1 MDANDAAGGGHD
13 IPVAPRIA
21 VLIPC
26 RNEAPTIAG
35 VVADFRAALP
45 EAAIYVYD
53 NESSDDTALRA
64 AAAGAIVRHESYPG
78 KGSVMRRMFA
88 DVEADVYV
96 LVDGDGTY
104 GASAVPAMVAMLWE
118 RSLDLVNGNRVGP
131 KEAYRPGHRFGN
143 WLFSAAVSLLFGRPV
158 RDVLTGLRVFSR
170 RFVKS
175 FPAVSPRFEIE
186 IELVVH
192 ALELRLPIGAMDGAY
207 RARPPGSVSKLSS
220 IKDGLRVALKI
231 AALFKDTRPFAF
243 FGTIGALAAAAAIAL
258 AVPLFVTYFETGLVP
273 RLPTG
278 VLVTGMMLFAFL
290 SVFTGLILDSVA
302 RGRREAKRLAYL
314 AQPAPLAPGTAP
326 PAMPR
331 SFARAQARV
340 YPEAGE

>member
-1 MDANDAAGGGHD
+1 MDANDAAGGGSD
-13 IPVAPRIA
+13 IPIAPRIA

-35 VVADFRAALP
+35 VVAEFRAVLP
-45 EAAIYVYD
+45 QAAIFVYD
-53 NESSDDTALRA
+53 NNSSDDTALRA
-64 AAAGAIVRHESYPG
+64 ATAGAIVRHENYPG

-104 GASAVPAMVAMLWE
+104 DASVVPAMVAMLWE
-118 RSLDLVNGNRVGP
+118 QSLDLVNGNRVGP
-131 KEAYRPGHRFGN
+131 REAYRPGHRFGN
-143 WLFSAAVSLLFGRPV
+143 RLFSATVSLLFGRPV

-175 FPAVSPRFEIE
+175 FPALSPRFEIE

-192 ALELRLPIGAMDGAY
+192 ALELRLPMSAMDGAY

-220 IKDGLRVALKI
+220 LRDGLRVALKI
-231 AALFKDTRPFAF
+231 AALLKDTRPLAF
-243 FGTIGALAAAAAIAL
+243 FGAIGALAAATAIGL

-314 AQPAPLAPGTAP
+314 AQPAPLAAGAAGAPSYRRSEEARVRPGT
-326 PAMPR
+326 
-331 SFARAQARV
+331 
-340 YPEAGE
+340 

>member
-1 MDANDAAGGGHD
+1 MPALDGATDSHDTAG
-13 IPVAPRIA
+13 IPRIA

-35 VVADFRAALP
+35 VVREFRAALP
-45 EAAIYVYD
+45 HATIYVYD
-53 NESSDDTALRA
+53 NNSSDDTAPRA
-64 AAAGAIVRHESYPG
+64 AAAGAIIRHEAYPG

-104 GASAVPAMVAMLWE
+104 DASVVPAMVATLWE
-118 RSLDLVNGNRVGP
+118 QSLDLVNGNRMGP

-143 WLFSAAVSLLFGRPV
+143 RLFSATVSLLFGRPV

-175 FPAVSPRFEIE
+175 FPALSSRFEIE
-186 IELVVH
+186 VELVVH
-192 ALELRLPIGAMDGAY
+192 ALELRLPMGAMDGAY

-220 IKDGLRVALKI
+220 VKDGLRVALKI
-231 AALFKDTRPFAF
+231 ASLFKDTRPFAF
-243 FGTIGALAAAAAIAL
+243 FGAIGALAAAVAIGL

-314 AQPAPLAPGTAP
+314 AQPAPLRAGASGAPSYR
-326 PAMPR
+326 R
-331 SFARAQARV
+331 SEDARV
-340 YPEAGE
+340 RTGA